1 MFIYLHT
8 TGGFYMQ
15 IQLSEHF
22 TYKKLLRFVLPSIV
36 MMIFTSIYGVVDG
49 LFVSNY
55 VGKTAFAA
63 VNLIM
68 PFLMAISALGFMIGT
83 GGSAIVAKTLG
94 EGKKKQANEY
104 FSMLVYLTL
113 IGGIVLSALGIL
125 FSPLI
130 ARGLGADGALLTNCV
145 LYARITLL
153 SMPAFMLQNVFQSF
167 FVTAEKPKLGLGV
180 IVIAGV
186 TNMVLDFLLVG
197 VFQIGLAGAAFATVT
212 SECIGGLFPI
222 LYFARKNSSLLKLG
236 RTHFNGKI
244 FLCACGNGSSELM
257 TNLSSSIVNSLYNI
271 QLMNLA
277 GENGVAAFG
286 TIMYV
291 NFIFIAIFLG
301 YSIGS
306 APLVSYHYGA
316 GNHDELKNLFQKS
329 LRLIG
334 IWGLML
340 FILAQLIAR
349 PLAAIFVGYD
359 ADLFSMTQN
368 SFRIYCIAYLINGF
382 NIYGSSFFTALNNG
396 LISAAISFLR
406 TLVFQL
412 AAVLLLPLLLGI
424 NGIWSAVAVAEL
436 LTLGLTV
443 TFFVRKRKKYHYA

>member
-1 MFIYLHT
+1 MK
-8 TGGFYMQ
+8 

-94 EGKKKQANEY
+94 EGKKEQANEY

-167 FVTAEKPKLGLGV
+167 FVTAEKPKLGLLV
-180 IVIAGV
+180 VVLAGV
-186 TNMVLDFLLVG
+186 TNMVLDYLFIAVFGLGLVG
-197 VFQIGLAGAAFATVT
+197 AAIATVCG
-212 SECIGGLFPI
+212 ECIGGFVPLI
-222 LYFARKNSSLLKLG
+222 YFAAKNSSPFRLGKTKWYPFILKK
-236 RTHFNGKI
+236 T
-244 FLCACGNGSSELM
+244 CANGSSELM
-257 TNLSSSIVNSLYNI
+257 TNLSSSIVNTLFLSLI
-271 QLMNLA
+271 H
-277 GENGVAAFG
+277 
-286 TIMYV
+286 I
-291 NFIFIAIFLG
+291 
-301 YSIGS
+301 
-306 APLVSYHYGA
+306 
-316 GNHDELKNLFQKS
+316 
-329 LRLIG
+329 
-334 IWGLML
+334 
-340 FILAQLIAR
+340 
-349 PLAAIFVGYD
+349 
-359 ADLFSMTQN
+359 
-368 SFRIYCIAYLINGF
+368 
-382 NIYGSSFFTALNNG
+382 
-396 LISAAISFLR
+396 
-406 TLVFQL
+406 
-412 AAVLLLPLLLGI
+412 
-424 NGIWSAVAVAEL
+424 
-436 LTLGLTV
+436 
-443 TFFVRKRKKYHYA
+443 